1 MVTITGKGFASGAVV
16 AFGAS
21 DSADVTVK
29 DAHTILARVPP
40 SSGLANE
47 TITVTNPTGE
57 AAQLSNAFRYRWPD
71 PGCGTSR
78 HRGASH

>member
-1 MVTITGKGFASGAVV
+1 MVMITGKGFANGTVV

-21 DSADVTVK
+21 DSSDVTVR

-40 SSGLANE
+40 SSGVANE
-47 TITVTNPTGE
+47 TIIVTNPTGE
-57 AAQLSNAFRYRWPD
+57 SAQLSNAFRYRWPD